1 MGFRKQV
8 RWLFSVHFIG
18 NCLWSK
24 FEHFLNL
31 NNNRAKYILK
41 VFWQRSIRSWIYI
54 STHTDGFKCIIF
66 KSAVLL
72 MKLIKF
78 LDRFSDDGPRYCRP
92 LFSALFQASP
102 KFGLWPSPKF
112 ITFMSNGLDGLDGF
126 FSEVLFVY
134 ISSPELKKCLVRP
147 RKSNISHIKY
157 IIWIAS
163 LLDKFSLFG
172 VSLCDW
178 FWINVRKGGL
188 RFKQWARFGL
198 IARSETRKDRNI
210 ATQIHPM
217 TNANTK

>member
-24 FEHFLNL
+24 LEHFLNL

-126 FSEVLFVY
+126 FFRS
-134 ISSPELKKCLVRP
+134 
-147 RKSNISHIKY
+147 
-157 IIWIAS
+157 IICVH
-163 LLDKFSLFG
+163 KFSRIKKMPCKTKKIEHKSHKVYHLNSF
-172 VSLCDW
+172 S
-178 FWINVRKGGL
+178 
-188 RFKQWARFGL
+188 AR
-198 IARSETRKDRNI
+198 
-210 ATQIHPM
+210 
-217 TNANTK
+217 